1 MKGLCLVFTPQNKV
15 LFFKVKPTLGAD
27 PCSFAGVLASDIHE
41 NRRSC
46 VALLSPHQW
55 IHYEEHKE
63 LFSSKR
69 KTPGLQKKKSDMSAA
84 WRVNYKWP
92 WWCRSTGAEVDA
104 SLILS
109 QARRSDSQT
118 RTQKYNKDGD
128 NVDNSLLGCVPK
140 QQSYP
145 EQISKGTLCSERQLC
160 QTAEMHCSADDPC
173 EQTFTKDRG
182 DICVAG
188 EGTRDSRDASVRAL
202 RTAEGSVLS
211 RVVWL
216 HHGPK

>member
-15 LFFKVKPTLGAD
+15 LFFKVKPTLGAH

-84 WRVNYKWP
+84 WRVNYK
-92 WWCRSTGAEVDA
+92 
-104 SLILS
+104 
-109 QARRSDSQT
+109 
-118 RTQKYNKDGD
+118 
-128 NVDNSLLGCVPK
+128 
-140 QQSYP
+140 
-145 EQISKGTLCSERQLC
+145 
-160 QTAEMHCSADDPC
+160 
-173 EQTFTKDRG
+173 
-182 DICVAG
+182 
-188 EGTRDSRDASVRAL
+188 
-202 RTAEGSVLS
+202 
-211 RVVWL
+211 
-216 HHGPK
+216 